1 MGIAFDRYRC
11 IMQPDKCQ
19 LTVKTSCLVSLA
31 MGLLAMGM
39 SIPLFKGTELKDFD
53 LAFGGNDILLC
64 NDVRSGDMRLVYDV
78 CRCVVQFVMP
88 LVVVLGV
95 YISIG
100 WRLKNRPVLNSRN
113 SRRRRRTNIMIIS
126 VSTAFFLSWLP
137 MNTLNFLLDLGS
149 EHKHE
154 QVCTWE
160 DQLKLKLV
168 FFWKVHQLLPHYL
181 EKCYW

>member
-1 MGIAFDRYRC
+1 MFMSSFAIMAIAVDRYRC
-11 IMQPDKCQ
+11 IMQPDKRQ
-19 LTVKTSCLVSLA
+19 LTVHTSCLVSVALGWLA
-31 MGLLAMGM
+31 IGM

-53 LAFGGNDILLC
+53 LALGPGNDILLC

-149 EHKHE
+149 EHKQ
-154 QVCTWE
+154 QVLMHRLGT
-160 DQLKLKLV
+160 
-168 FFWKVHQLLPHYL
+168 PA
-181 EKCYW
+181 